1 MYGRFMEQRLAL
13 ISNKFEKKNMENTNI
28 HVYCLRFHLFILVY
42 IFFNHSSFLETQ
54 DRNANEIL
62 TYCFMS

>member
-1 MYGRFMEQRLAL
+1 MYGRFMDERLAL

-42 IFFNHSSFLETQ
+42 IFFNNSSFNFIFINFQYL
-54 DRNANEIL
+54 
-62 TYCFMS
+62 